1 MTIKTKAGFPAAVPA
16 YVAVCG
22 TRRGLAFTAAD
33 PICRRAF
40 LLSQLAIAICALF
53 FCKAAKKEKNG
64 KEKEESLR
72 ILYGSGEKRENGRK
86 RGTDGDGRN
95 RRNRRR
101 DCRSCGVA
109 DAAGGTAARSLRRA
123 QRGFTRTGASAGTV
137 PDEDGVSARPGPYH
151 SLSGVPANKTQVF
164 LAPAGDHYRTRLTH
178 TLEVSQIARTMARA
192 LRLNED
198 LTEAAALGH
207 DLGHTPF
214 GHAGEA
220 ALRACYDSRF
230 AHYEQ
235 SLRVVDRLENDG
247 RGLNLTFE
255 VRDAIVN
262 HTGEHMAATLE
273 GVLIKFA
280 DRIAYINH
288 DIDDAC
294 RAGLLDPGDIP
305 ADICRVLGDSHSSR
319 INTMVSSVVRAS
331 MDRDSISM
339 EPEVQEA
346 TVQLREFLFEQVYLN
361 PRAKGQESKAQEL
374 VKTLFGY
381 YATHPDRM
389 PELYRRLAAEGEPVE
404 RCVCDF
410 ISGMTDRYAIET
422 YEELFV
428 PRVWRGLHE

>member
-1 MTIKTKAGFPAAVPA
+1 MDTQDTRT
-16 YVAVCG
+16 VAPVFRQNADVSDWLE
-22 TRRGLAFTAAD
+22 RREEL
-33 PICRRAF
+33 
-40 LLSQLAIAICALF
+40 LLSP
-53 FCKAAKKEKNG
+53 
-64 KEKEESLR
+64 
-72 ILYGSGEKRENGRK
+72 Y
-86 RGTDGDGRN
+86 
-95 RRNRRR
+95 
-101 DCRSCGVA
+101 
-109 DAAGGTAARSLRRA
+109 AARCSTSRGRQHPQSPSPLRTEY
-123 QRGFTRTGASAGTV
+123 QRDRDRIIHCQSFR
-137 PDEDGVSARPGPYH
+137 R
-151 SLSGVPANKTQVF
+151 LMNKTQVF

-220 ALRACYDSRF
+220 ALRECYDENF
-230 AHYEQ
+230 AHYRQ

-273 GVLIKFA
+273 GVLIKYA

-294 RAGLLDPGDIP
+294 RAGLLDPADIP

-331 MDRDSISM
+331 ADRNAISM
-339 EPEVQEA
+339 EPEVQDA
-346 TVQLREFLFEQVYLN
+346 TGRLRDFLFERVYLN
-361 PRAKGQESKAQEL
+361 PRAKGEDGKAREL
-374 VKTLFGY
+374 VKTLFDY
-381 YATHPDRM
+381 YVRNPDKM
-389 PELYRRLAAEGEPVE
+389 PSLYHRLAADGEPAE

-428 PRVWRGLHE
+428 PHVWRGLHEE